1 MTQEETHGQDDVQA
15 VGLRSLPRRQIVIT
29 MAGVWLAMFLASL
42 DQTIVGTAMPQV
54 ITDLGGFDHYTWVT
68 TAYIIASTIAIPV
81 TGKLTDLYGRKWF
94 YVGGLGIF
102 VAGSLLCGMSQTM
115 TQIILFRGLQGIGAG
130 VMMANAFITVA
141 DLFPPSER
149 GKYQGM
155 MMAVFGIS
163 AIIGPALGGFIT
175 DSLSWHWVF
184 WVNVPLGLLILGLFV
199 VFFPN
204 FRPNHA
210 KPSIDFAGIIVLI
223 LAVVPMMLA
232 LTWAGVDYAW
242 DSVPIVGLFMFS
254 AVMAVVFV
262 AIERRV
268 AEPII
273 PLWIF
278 KNRIVSVSSIVMFTT
293 SAGMF
298 GGLIFIPLFFQ
309 AVLGASAT
317 RSGSFITPMMLGL
330 VFGALVSG
338 QVLSRAG
345 GHYRIQGAIGLAVMA
360 AGMGLLSTVSPDTSY
375 GRAVAYIV
383 VMGLGLGISMPLYTI
398 AVQNAVPYAVMGAA
412 TASTQFFRSIGGA
425 FGLAA
430 LGSMMNNRFAS
441 ELMGGLSAEAKAAMP
456 PGSLDSM
463 ARNPQ
468 ALLDPEAANRLKEV
482 FEPLGQQ
489 GIPLFEHV
497 LAVLKEALSSA
508 IGQVFLMGL
517 VIILVAW
524 VANLFLKEIPLRKT
538 HV

>member
-1 MTQEETHGQDDVQA
+1 MTQEETHAQDDVQA
-15 VGLRSLPRRQIVIT
+15 VGLRSLSRRQIVIT

-42 DQTIVGTAMPQV
+42 DQTIVGTAMPR
-54 ITDLGGFDHYTWVT
+54 IISDLGGFSHYTWVT
-68 TAYIIASTIAIPV
+68 TAYIIASTITIPI

-149 GKYQGM
+149 GKYQGIM
-155 MMAVFGIS
+155 MGVFGIS
-163 AIIGPALGGFIT
+163 AIVGPALGGFIT

-210 KPSIDFAGIIVLI
+210 KPRIDFAGIVVLI

-242 DSVPIVGLFMFS
+242 VSVPVVSLFIFS

-278 KNRIVSVSSIVMFTT
+278 KNRIVSVSSLVMFTT

-298 GGLIFIPLFFQ
+298 GGIIFIPLFFQ

-441 ELMGGLSAEAKAAMP
+441 ELLGGLSAEARAVMP
-456 PGSLDSM
+456 PESLDAM
-463 ARNPQ
+463 AHNPQ
-468 ALLDPEAANRLKEV
+468 ALLDPEAADRLKEI

-489 GIPLFEHV
+489 GVPLFEHV
-497 LAVLKEALSSA
+497 LVVLREALSSA

-517 VIILVAW
+517 ALVVLAW